1 MPNNKSCKLNTTLI
15 PNNKSYKLNTAI
27 MPNNKSYKLNTTIMP
42 NNNEKRDYN
51 IGVFLRR
58 WYKKFKRPRS
68 LLKSLK
74 SSFQK
79 A

>member
-1 MPNNKSCKLNTTLI
+1 M

-51 IGVFLRR
+51 TGVSDDT
-58 WYKKFKRPRS
+58 KKF
-68 LLKSLK
+68 
-74 SSFQK
+74 
-79 A
+79 